1 MADIHVFFR
10 KSEDR
15 SDVYKLLE
23 QAFESVFKMS
33 APAVAT
39 DKNGKPYFP
48 ERADVHF
55 SLSHSGKYVMC
66 AISTDKVGADIQKSQ
81 AISDKMTTRVFT
93 ENELKT
99 ADSLSLWCLKESF
112 IKLMGKLDRPY
123 NEMEFLKNG
132 RVFTGPDGVMGEL
145 VDTVV
150 EYSAAVCF
158 CEEANI
164 IVSML

>member
-112 IKLMGKLDRPY
+112 IKLKGKLDRPY
-123 NEMEFLKNG
+123 REMEFIKSENA
-132 RVFTGPDGVMGEL
+132 FCGPD
-145 VDTVV
+145 DTWGAVIN
-150 EYSAAVCF
+150 EIEGYTAAVCA
-158 CEEANI
+158 ENAGNVN
-164 IVSML
+164 VSLL

>member
-1 MADIHVFFR
+1 MADIHIFLR

-23 QAFESVFKMS
+23 QAFESVFKM
-33 APAVAT
+33 PASVVEI

-55 SLSHSGKYVMC
+55 SLSHSGEYVMC
-66 AISTDKVGADIQKSQ
+66 ALSTDKVGADIQKSQ
-81 AISDKMTTRVFT
+81 AISDKMTSRVFT

-112 IKLMGKLDRPY
+112 IKLKGKLDRPY
-123 NEMEFLKNG
+123 REMEFLKSENI
-132 RVFTGPDGVMGEL
+132 FCGPD
-145 VDTVV
+145 DTWGMVIN
-150 EYSAAVCF
+150 EIEGYTAAVCT
-158 CEEANI
+158 ENPGNVN
-164 IVSML
+164 VSLL